1 MADFEDLLLKTSRTF
16 ALSIPLL
23 EEPTRRQVTIAYL
36 LFRIADTFEDAAV
49 WTREERIRGLE
60 QLGELLEGRRA
71 DVAELAGDWVSRRP
85 TEHEGYLELLEQ
97 TPAVFAELA
106 SFDELAAR
114 AIRHHTGRTAAG
126 MAQVVARADQDGRL
140 RLESLDELQEYC
152 YFVAGIV
159 GELLTDLFLLADP
172 ALEAVGPDLRERAA
186 IFGEA
191 LQLVNIVKDAAD
203 DREEGR
209 RFLPRSLERD
219 RVFEL
224 ARADLEV
231 AQAYTEAIRAVG
243 GSPGIVAFTTLPVR
257 LAWAAL
263 EEVER
268 RGAGAKVSREQV
280 MRIFAE
286 VTREREAALA
296 GDVLRSTPPAS

>member
-1 MADFEDLLLKTSRTF
+1 MADFDDLLLKTSRTF

-49 WTREERIRGLE
+49 WTREERIAGLDC
-60 QLGELLEGRRA
+60 LGELLRGERA
-71 DVAELAGDWVSRRP
+71 DGAELSTDWVARRP
-85 TEHEGYLELLEQ
+85 TEHEGYLELLAE
-97 TPAVFAELA
+97 TPAVLAELD
-106 SFDELAAR
+106 SFGPKAAR

-126 MAQVVARADQDGRL
+126 MAGVVARADAEGRL

-152 YFVAGIV
+152 YIVAGIV

-172 ALEAVGPDLRERAA
+172 ALAAVADELRERAA
-186 IFGEA
+186 TFGEA

-209 RFLPRSLERD
+209 RFLPRSVDRE
-219 RVFEL
+219 RVFAL

-231 AQAYTEAIRAVG
+231 AQAYTESIRSVG

-268 RGAGAKVSREQV
+268 RGPGAKVARDEV
-280 MRIFAE
+280 MRIFVE
-286 VTREREAALA
+286 VSRERESALS
-296 GDVLRSTPPAS
+296 G